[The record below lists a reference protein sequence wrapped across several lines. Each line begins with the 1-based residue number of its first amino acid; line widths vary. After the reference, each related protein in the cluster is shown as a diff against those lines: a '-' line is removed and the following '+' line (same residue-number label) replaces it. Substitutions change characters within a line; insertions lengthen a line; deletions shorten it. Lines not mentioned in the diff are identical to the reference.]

1 MSNKQILVTGGT
13 GFFGCSLLEQLR
25 EGKWQEY
32 SFTLLSRN
40 AEKFAALHPEFAQLA
55 NAEFVSADVCNLSAL
70 QEEYA
75 YIIHA
80 ATPLINQPCDEELR
94 KIILTGTQEVPELAK
109 RAGTEKLLYI
119 SSGGV
124 YGNGTAPFSE
134 EMVCNPV
141 SAYGKAKLE
150 AEQLVLQ
157 SSIPSSIMRG
167 FAFCGKHLPRDAH
180 FAFGNFLE
188 AALNNQEIII
198 KGDGTPLRSY
208 MHADDL
214 ACWMMT
220 MLFKGENKRIY
231 NCGSDV
237 SISIR
242 ELAELI
248 KKVTNSQSNIKV
260 LTPPPAPGTPV
271 NSYVPEI
278 SRARQELGLNLTY
291 SLPEAV
297 RKFCF

>member
-1 MSNKQILVTGGT
+1 MNNKKILVTGGT

-40 AEKFAALHPEFAQLA
+40 AGKFAALHPEFAQL
-55 NAEFVSADVCNLSAL
+55 NNVEFVSADVCNLSAL
-70 QEEYA
+70 QGEYT

-94 KIILTGTQEVPELAK
+94 KIILKGTQEVLSLAK
-109 RAGTEKLLYI
+109 RSGTEKLLYI

-134 EMVCNPV
+134 EMVCKPV
-141 SAYGKAKLE
+141 SAYGRAKLE
-150 AEQLVLQ
+150 AEQLVLE
-157 SSIPSSIMRG
+157 SNIPSSIMRG
-167 FAFCGKHLPRDAH
+167 FAFCGKHLPRNAH

-214 ACWMMT
+214 ANWMMT

-231 NCGSDV
+231 NCGSDAP
-237 SISIR
+237 ISIR

-248 KKVTNSQSNIKV
+248 KSVTDSKSIIKI
-260 LTPPPAPGTPV
+260 LTPAPAPPTSI
-271 NSYVPEI
+271 NCYVPEI
-278 SRARQELGLNLTY
+278 SRAKQELGLTLTY

-297 RKFCF
+297 RKSCF

>member
-1 MSNKQILVTGGT
+1 MNNKKILVTGGT

-25 EGKWQEY
+25 EGKWLEY
-32 SFTLLSRN
+32 SFPLLSRN
-40 AEKFAALHPEFAQLA
+40 AWKFAALHPEFAQL
-55 NAEFVSADVCNLSAL
+55 NNVEFVSADVCNLSAL
-70 QEEYA
+70 QGEYP

-94 KIILTGTQEVPELAK
+94 KIILKGTQEVLSLAK
-109 RAGTEKLLYI
+109 RSGTEKLLYI

-134 EMVCNPV
+134 EMVCKPV
-141 SAYGKAKLE
+141 SAYGRAKLE
-150 AEQLVLQ
+150 AEQLVLE
-157 SSIPSSIMRG
+157 SNIPSSIMRG
-167 FAFCGKHLPRDAH
+167 FAFCGKHLPRNAH

-214 ACWMMT
+214 ANWMMT

-231 NCGSDV
+231 NCGSDDP
-237 SISIR
+237 ISIR

-248 KKVTNSQSNIKV
+248 KSVTDSKSIIKI
-260 LTPPPAPGTPV
+260 LTPPPAPATPI
-271 NSYVPEI
+271 NCYVPEI
-278 SRARQELGLNLTY
+278 SRAKQELGLTLTY

-297 RKFCF
+297 RKSFS